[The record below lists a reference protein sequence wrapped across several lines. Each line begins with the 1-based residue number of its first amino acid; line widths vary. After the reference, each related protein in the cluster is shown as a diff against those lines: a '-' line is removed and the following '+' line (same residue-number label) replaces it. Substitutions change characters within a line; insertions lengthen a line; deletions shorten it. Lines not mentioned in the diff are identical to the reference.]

1 MNTNL
6 NNRLTSAKQKLNNNI
21 KTAPQRNQTI
31 LGRLTGLT
39 DTFKNIFTSANPDT
53 KSNTT
58 TSSSNNKKPAKTNN
72 TNTQEPTSSSDNPFN
87 NPILLFLLLAITLGF
102 IGYGLYRYYSTET
115 EIQNGKSFYGQDILT
130 YQPIFKMTTD
140 KLEKC
145 IPRCEADPMCSGITY
160 NADEQLCVGTK
171 NGVLRDDAANIS
183 SWIKPADQV
192 GDIKTDTLLGYVSSY
207 KVITADKISFP
218 SNPYEF
224 SWSMF
229 IYVNDFY
236 ANHGS
241 WRHILHK
248 GTEPDARQLET
259 QNWEDILSE
268 YPDQSIGLWMAPFNN
283 NIRIAITTLT
293 TNYADGS
300 SRTSDYPHAMAQAY
314 DGSGNVFLSDKP
326 NNPLRDPTK
335 TKNKRQVSSYNK
347 NVEFIDIPHFPNK
360 VLTHLTVNVIND
372 VVEIYRNGLLTK
384 SYTLAGRP
392 EFNKGNLY
400 IMKPKTLDGSLHNL
414 TYTPGY
420 LNLASI
426 RDIMAVKDKIIIS

>member
-1 MNTNL
+1 M
-6 NNRLTSAKQKLNNNI
+6 S
-21 KTAPQRNQTI
+21 
-31 LGRLTGLT
+31 
-39 DTFKNIFTSANPDT
+39 
-53 KSNTT
+53 
-58 TSSSNNKKPAKTNN
+58 
-72 TNTQEPTSSSDNPFN
+72 
-87 NPILLFLLLAITLGF
+87 
-102 IGYGLYRYYSTET
+102 
-115 EIQNGKSFYGQDILT
+115 
-130 YQPIFKMTTD
+130 
-140 KLEKC
+140 
-145 IPRCEADPMCSGITY
+145 
-160 NADEQLCVGTK
+160 
-171 NGVLRDDAANIS
+171 
-183 SWIKPADQV
+183 
-192 GDIKTDTLLGYVSSY
+192 DIKTETLLGYVSSY
-207 KVITADKISFP
+207 KVITADKLSFP

-259 QNWEDILSE
+259 QNWEDILAE
-268 YPDQSIGLWMAPFNN
+268 YPDQSIGIWMAPFNN

-293 TNYADGS
+293 TNYVEGN
-300 SRTSDYPHAMAQAY
+300 TPGYPHALAQAY
-314 DGSGNVFLSDKP
+314 DESGNVFLTDKP

-335 TKNKRQVSSYNK
+335 SRVKRQVSGYNK

-426 RDIMAVKDKIIIS
+426 RDIMKEKDKIIIS